1 MRRDLTVTASPY
13 RASAPALA
21 AAPLAFVAVFALLP
35 LGNIS
40 SRALSWQAFTRIAA
54 NRSVREML
62 WFSAWQA
69 LASTLL
75 TLVAAFPVTYILARY
90 RFAGKRALLALITLP
105 FVLPTV
111 VVGAAFLAL
120 LPNSWHRSVAAILL
134 AHAYFNIAVVAR
146 VVGRRLE
153 QISRTIA
160 EAAATLG
167 APPMTA
173 LRTVTL
179 PLLRTAIA
187 SASAVIFL
195 LCFTSYG
202 VIRILGGPARS
213 TIEVAIYSRA
223 VQLSDI
229 SGAAVLSLMQLLVL
243 GLAMLWWFR
252 ISRATAPLE
261 RVEVALRRPQ
271 TLRQKTF
278 VYGAA
283 TTTAVMVALPLA
295 MVFLRSLGDGRN
307 LSAWRGVLSG
317 QGALGGGRS
326 PLSAF
331 ATSLQYALATSL
343 TAGVI
348 GISAAAAIAY
358 GGRAAA
364 RLEVLTTLPLAISAV
379 TLGLGLLVTFDS
391 GIYDLR
397 SRWVM
402 IPIAHSLV
410 ALPIVVRTMLPVLRS
425 VPVGLREAA
434 ATLGATPIYM
444 WRTIDRP
451 LLARAWATSLALAA
465 AVSIGEFGASS
476 FLTRRTTTTLPT
488 EIASLL
494 GRPGDAVQAQAYVL
508 ATLLIIFIGAA
519 LLSVD
524 SLRRDRLVA

>member
-1 MRRDLTVTASPY
+1 VTASPY

-21 AAPLAFVAVFALLP
+21 AAPLAFIAVFALWP

-40 SRALSWQAFTRIAA
+40 SRALSWDSFTRIAA
-54 NRSVREML
+54 NPAVREML
-62 WFSAWQA
+62 WFSTWQA

-75 TLVAAFPVTYILARY
+75 TFLAAFPVTYILARY
-90 RFAGKRALLALITLP
+90 RFAGKRALLALVTLP

-120 LPNSWHRSVAAILL
+120 LPNSWHRSVAAIIL
-134 AHAYFNIAVVAR
+134 AHTYFNIAVVAR

-153 QISRTIA
+153 QISPKTG

-167 APPMTA
+167 ASPMTV

-179 PLLRTAIA
+179 PLLRTATA

-202 VIRILGGPARS
+202 VIRVLGGPARA

-223 VQLSDI
+223 VQLGDI
-229 SGAAVLSLMQLLVL
+229 SGAAILSLLQLLVL
-243 GLAMLWWFR
+243 GLAMLWW
-252 ISRATAPLE
+252 IKTSRATAPTE
-261 RVEVALRRPQ
+261 HIEVALRRPQ

-278 VYGAA
+278 VYGVA
-283 TTTAVMVALPLA
+283 TTTAVIVALPLA
-295 MVFLRSLGDGRN
+295 MVFVRSLGAGRN
-307 LSAWRGVLSG
+307 LSAWRGVLLGKSVVNSG
-317 QGALGGGRS
+317 ARS

-331 ATSLQYALATSL
+331 ATSLQFALATAL
-343 TAGVI
+343 IAGII
-348 GISAAAAIAY
+348 GVSAAAAIAY
-358 GGRAAA
+358 GGRTAAK
-364 RLEVLTTLPLAISAV
+364 LEVLTMLPLTISAV
-379 TLGLGLLVTFDS
+379 TLGLGMLVTFDS

-402 IPIAHSLV
+402 MPIAHSLV

-425 VPVGLREAA
+425 VPAGLREAA

-465 AVSIGEFGASS
+465 AVSLGEFGASS
-476 FLTRRTTTTLPT
+476 FLTRRTSATLPT
-488 EIASLL
+488 EIARLL
-494 GRPGDAVQAQAYVL
+494 GRPGDAVQTQAYVL
-508 ATLLIIFIGAA
+508 AALLIIFIGAA

-524 SLRRDRLVA
+524 SLRRDRPVT

>member
-1 MRRDLTVTASPY
+1 MTASPY
-13 RASAPALA
+13 RASVPVLA
-21 AAPLAFVAVFALLP
+21 AAPLVFIALFALWP
-35 LGNIS
+35 LSNIS
-40 SRALSWQAFTRIAA
+40 SRGLSWQALSRIAA
-54 NRSVREML
+54 NPAVRETL

-75 TLVAAFPVTYILARY
+75 TLVIAFPVTYVLARY
-90 RFAGKRALLALITLP
+90 RFAGKRVLLALITLP

-120 LPNSWHRSVAAILL
+120 LPNSWHRSAAAILL
-134 AHAYFNIAVVAR
+134 AHAYFNMAVVAR

-153 QISRTIA
+153 QIPPTISQ
-160 EAAATLG
+160 AAATLG
-167 APPMTA
+167 ASPLTV

-179 PLLRTAIA
+179 PLLRTATA
-187 SASAVIFL
+187 SASAVVYL

-223 VQLSDI
+223 VQLGDI
-229 SGAAVLSLMQLLVL
+229 SGAAILSLLQLLVL
-243 GLAMLWWFR
+243 GSALLWW
-252 ISRATAPLE
+252 IKTSRATTPLE

-271 TLRQKTF
+271 TLRQKAF
-278 VYGAA
+278 VYGVA
-283 TTTAVMVALPLA
+283 TTTAVIVALPLA
-295 MVFLRSLGDGRN
+295 TVFVRSLGEGRN
-307 LSAWRGVLSG
+307 LNAWRGVLRGESAVN
-317 QGALGGGRS
+317 GARS
-326 PLSAF
+326 PISAF
-331 ATSLQYALATSL
+331 ATSLQFALATAL
-343 TAGVI
+343 IAGVI
-348 GISAAAAIAY
+348 GVSAAAAIAY
-358 GGRAAA
+358 GGRTAAK
-364 RLEVLTTLPLAISAV
+364 LEILTMLPLAISAV

-410 ALPIVVRTMLPVLRS
+410 ALPIVVRAMLPVLRG
-425 VPVGLREAA
+425 VPAGLREAA

-451 LLARAWATSLALAA
+451 LLARAWLTSLALAA
-465 AVSIGEFGASS
+465 AVSLGEFGASS
-476 FLTRRTTTTLPT
+476 FLTRRTATTLPT

-508 ATLLIIFIGAA
+508 AGLLIIFIGAA

-524 SLRRDRLVA
+524 VLRRDRRVA